1 MQMSSVTKRSV
12 RALGAALLALS
23 SALPAAAQ
31 GLIVNTRSSIIFL
44 NAPQIYDAVVGR
56 NTYDGSLARG
66 QTVQSQAVVGGTN
79 PQSAIASTRANYGS
93 LGVLADVSVSN
104 VTPFDSGDPTTFSRS
119 TQVLAQAW
127 SSWEDNV
134 SFVNTG
140 APSGTRVDVRVN
152 LVVDIE
158 NVSALLSDWAT
169 TVASFSISAHGSTWC
184 LQASSPHLG
193 CAASALGGLQVGRN
207 EISFDTQAMTDTTYN
222 WGTQI
227 VASSSVEPL
236 SWLHPVDSSASVRAM
251 NTAYSYY
258 TVLTPGATM
267 SWASGHDYSM
277 PAIPEPSTYALMLAG
292 LGLVG
297 WMGRKWKDSKAA
309 AA

>member
-31 GLIVNTRSSIIFL
+31 GLIVNTRSSILYFDGTHL
-44 NAPQIYDAVVGR
+44 YDAVVQR
-56 NTYDGSLARG
+56 NTYDRSLTPG
-66 QTVQSQAVVGGTN
+66 ETVQSQVVGGGTD

-93 LGVLADVSVSN
+93 LGALADVSVSN
-104 VTPFDSGDPTTFSRS
+104 VTPLDFRGSSTHSR
-119 TQVLAQAW
+119 QVLAQAW

-140 APSGTRVDVRVN
+140 APSGTLVDVRVN

-158 NVSALLSDWAT
+158 NISALLTDYAA
-169 TVASFSISAHGSTWC
+169 TVASLSFTAHGSTWC

-193 CAASALGGLQVGRN
+193 CAASTLGGLQVGRN
-207 EISFDTQAMTDTTYN
+207 EISFDLQVMTGMTHNWVTYMQ
-222 WGTQI
+222 T
-227 VASSSVEPL
+227 SSVVET
-236 SWLHPVDSSASVRAM
+236 HAQFYTFDSSASVRAM

-297 WMGRKWKDSKAA
+297 WMGRKRKDSKAA